1 MNNNLVS
8 VIIPVFNAESY
19 VEEAIRSVLSQT
31 YVAVEL
37 ICVND
42 KSTDGSL
49 SVLESFGPEI
59 ILINNEENCGTAE
72 SRNKG
77 IRIARGEFLAFID
90 NDDIW
95 ENNKL
100 EVQMNRFRKSP
111 DLDVSL
117 TYMQCFISPE
127 MMEGAGGL
135 RYCPPDPLPGYIPS
149 TMVVK
154 RTSFD
159 KVGYFDS
166 RWKNGESFAWIVRAN
181 EVGLKFEVIEDVLVR
196 RRIHEN
202 NKGIADSSTSRRD
215 YLRILRESVNR
226 RRKQ

>member
-8 VIIPVFNAESY
+8 VIIPVFNAERY

-31 YVAVEL
+31 YAAVEL

-42 KSTDGSL
+42 RSTDGSL

-59 ILINNEENCGTAE
+59 TLINNEENCGTAE
-72 SRNKG
+72 SRNQG

-95 ENNKL
+95 EDNKL
-100 EVQMNRFRKSP
+100 EVQMRQFQASLN
-111 DLDVSL
+111 LDVSL

-127 MMEGAGGL
+127 LGGEIRPL

-154 RTSFD
+154 KTSFE

-166 RWKNGESFAWIVRAN
+166 RWKNGESFDWIVRAN
-181 EVGLKFEVIEDVLVR
+181 EAGLRFGIIDHILVK

-202 NKGIADSSTSRRD
+202 NKGIAASSTSRRD
-215 YLRILRESVNR
+215 YLRILRESLDR
-226 RRKQ
+226 RRRQ